1 MYSSS
6 IVSKNSIAVFA
17 SLDTFPIASIKWM
30 QVSIEYFPD
39 STVSEIFF
47 IILFA
52 KSSDPQLIL
61 KIVWLATSLS
71 CSLVVVVSRL
81 SI

>member
-1 MYSSS
+1 
-6 IVSKNSIAVFA
+6 
-17 SLDTFPIASIKWM
+17 M
-30 QVSIEYFPD
+30 QVSVEYFPD